1 MTNAKKYNLISFG
14 DTTREAHALA
24 AADIAEAANEYA
36 TRYGQAAIDAARALA
51 PTSLED
57 MILANKPYG
66 HGQAFTQRY
75 QDARDAFARAQD
87 EADRWEKSVRGGAAN
102 YGGNALR
109 SAAQAAATAYGTC
122 SSLHLA
128 ACANYAIAT
137 GKAGIEATIESIL
150 RKHGIGGKA

>member
-14 DTTREAHALA
+14 DATREAHALA
-24 AADIAEAANEYA
+24 AADIAEAVNGHA

-57 MILANKPYG
+57 TILANKPCG

-75 QDARDAFARAQD
+75 RDARDAFARAQE
-87 EADRWEKSVRGGAAN
+87 EAARSEKSVREGKAN

-109 SAAQAAATAYGTC
+109 SAAQAAATAYGIC

-137 GKAGIEATIESIL
+137 RKAGIEATIEPIL
-150 RKHGIGGKA
+150 RRHGIGGKA